1 VIIKKMREMD
11 RSFLEQ
17 QIRRIDFPL
26 PIHPMKRSLLGF
38 AILSLLAPPLQ
49 AQPVEI
55 PLGSR
60 KVVFQKLD
68 SPIRREG
75 PLLISLHANEATSV
89 KAAKSLLPSYAGTLV
104 VIEAGGQRRIPL
116 KDGSNRVTID
126 PNRVFSL
133 AGVKRDMDRFSIFLE
148 AEAKQ
153 CAAFGEKI
161 VATFGIT
168 KERPVIA
175 LHNNTNG
182 GYSIDSYL
190 DGGSEAA
197 AAARVTRAPSD
208 PDNFFLVTHPK
219 LFDDLVKAGF
229 SVVLQDNENA
239 PDDGSLSVYCGRRG
253 IIYVNVETQHGAEAE
268 QKRMLEA
275 VMELLGTR

>member
-1 VIIKKMREMD
+1 MKIALTVFAVI
-11 RSFLEQ
+11 F
-17 QIRRIDFPL
+17 FTTPL
-26 PIHPMKRSLLGF
+26 LRAQTF
-38 AILSLLAPPLQ
+38 A
-49 AQPVEI
+49 I

-60 KVVFQKLD
+60 SVSFHRID
-68 SPIRREG
+68 SQVSGDG
-75 PLLISLHANEATSV
+75 PLLISLHSNEATSTR
-89 KAAKSLLPSYAGTLV
+89 AARSLLVNYAGKL
-104 VIEAGGQRRIPL
+104 IAIDGGGQRRIPL
-116 KDGSNRVTID
+116 KQGSNRVTID

-133 AGVKRDMDRFSIFLE
+133 AGVKRDMDRFSIYSA
-148 AEAKQ
+148 AEAGQ
-153 CAAFGEKI
+153 CAAFGEQIIKTCNI
-161 VATFGIT
+161 S

-190 DGGSEAA
+190 PGGSEAA
-197 AAARVTRAPSD
+197 AAAKVSRAPAD

-229 SVVLQDNENA
+229 NVVLQDNSKA

-253 IIYVNVETQHGAEAE
+253 IVYVNVEAQHGADEE

-275 VMELLGTR
+275 LLKLLGTR